1 MQTARF
7 YIVCWLGEP
16 RAHPAL
22 ERKLQVPDLPAD
34 PAIAAQIYRCLL
46 AAYGSPDW
54 RPTNPALDE
63 LVLTI
68 LSQNTSDVNSGRAF
82 EALKARYPVWRAV
95 MEAPVDE
102 LAETIR
108 SGGLGKQKAPRIQAA
123 LRRIL
128 EERGEFSLD
137 FLRDM
142 PAGGALRWLTA
153 IGGVGLKTAS
163 IVLLFSFGQPAFPV
177 DTHITRITRR
187 LGFVGPKASPDKIS
201 ELWAS
206 LVPPTWY
213 FPLHLNLLRHG
224 REVCRAPTPRCALCI
239 LHDICRYP
247 EKTG

>member
-1 MQTARF
+1 
-7 YIVCWLGEP
+7 
-16 RAHPAL
+16 L
-22 ERKLQVPDLPAD
+22 ERNLHVPDLPAD
-34 PAIAAQIYRCLL
+34 PTIAAEIYHRLL
-46 AAYGSPDW
+46 AAYGPPDW

-82 EALKARYPVWRAV
+82 EALKARYADWQSV
-95 MEAPVDE
+95 MDAPVDE

-108 SGGLGKQKAPRIQAA
+108 SGGLGPQKAPRIQAA

-137 FLRDM
+137 FLRDL
-142 PAGGALRWLTA
+142 PPDDALRWLTA
-153 IGGVGLKTAS
+153 INGVGLKTAS

-187 LGFVGPKASPDKIS
+187 LGFVGPKDSPDKIS
-201 ELWAS
+201 ALWAS
-206 LVPPTWY
+206 LVPPAWY
-213 FPLHLNLLRHG
+213 FTLHLNLLRHG
-224 REVCRAPTPRCALCI
+224 REICRAPTPRCALCVV
-239 LHDICRYP
+239 HDVCRYP